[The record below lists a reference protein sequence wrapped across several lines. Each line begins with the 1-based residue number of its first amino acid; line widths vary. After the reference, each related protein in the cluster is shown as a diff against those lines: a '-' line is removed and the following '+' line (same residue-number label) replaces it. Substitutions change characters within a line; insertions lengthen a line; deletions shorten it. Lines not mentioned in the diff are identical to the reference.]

1 MDLQANKID
10 VMFGMGP
17 TPARREMV
25 DFSDMLFNNTL
36 TAVCKKGFGP
46 VKTWEQLNDPKV
58 KIVVDVGSNQDQY
71 ATRMLPKAT
80 ISRLDSS
87 GAASMAVQTG
97 RADCQILMVLLAQP
111 LLAKRPDVGSMF
123 VPEPVTTSPTHI
135 GLPKSANKDLEN
147 AVNAWLKG
155 DKVPGKEQI
164 DALARTF
171 GVPAGA
177 LLGELASTLDP
188 ARTKGEHELLA
199 AYRGLN
205 TRQQGALLEV
215 ARSMRP
221 KASRK

>member
-1 MDLQANKID
+1 MGIDTTLRLLTKATGLTVADLA
-10 VMFGMGP
+10 
-17 TPARREMV
+17 
-25 DFSDMLFNNTL
+25 
-36 TAVCKKGFGP
+36 TA
-46 VKTWEQLNDPKV
+46 
-58 KIVVDVGSNQDQY
+58 I
-71 ATRMLPKAT
+71 PKA
-80 ISRLDSS
+80 
-87 GAASMAVQTG
+87 GASTV
-97 RADCQILMVLLAQP
+97 
-111 LLAKRPDVGSMF
+111 S
-123 VPEPVTTSPTHI
+123 
-135 GLPKSANKDLEN
+135 
-147 AVNAWLKG
+147 AWLKG

-205 TRQQGALLEV
+205 TKQQGALLEV